1 MDDRRSTV
9 SAWRAGSVLAAAGLL
24 TSLAVSPLLTGG
36 HPGTAHASIAHG
48 AGALPLKPTIHRTN
62 GYQIGTYYFSG
73 WSHGPNNNLT
83 SLLAT
88 SPLRKYEPLIGWY
101 DDSQAQVDKN
111 ILQAAAAGI
120 DFFAFDWYDAARSP
134 YATDQ
139 SLNEGLGYYLTSRQ
153 RYRLNFCLTFIDQA
167 PFLPRARDWAGLVK
181 TWMQYLKQPDYVRV
195 GGKPLFI
202 VFSPEHMRDIF
213 GSSTNVHLALN
224 YLRAAARKAHLP
236 GVTIAVAATLVPHYN
251 PARVAQLRAEGY
263 DVATGYNYHAM
274 GPEKYRTP
282 VPYSYLVQE
291 NRQMWDRVA
300 SHVPIPY
307 IPVITSGWDERFSA
321 REQPTAIIYAGRTPA
336 QFSCYAAAARQWID
350 TNAGRTVKERMV
362 LVFAWN
368 EVGEGG
374 SIIPTKVDRYAYTQ
388 ALHRVFTAPR
398 APVCP

>member
-1 MDDRRSTV
+1 MDDRRSTI
-9 SAWRAGSVLAAAGLL
+9 STRRAASVLAAKLL
-24 TSLAVSPLLTGG
+24 TLLAVSPLLAAG
-36 HPGTAHASIAHG
+36 HPRTAHTAIAHG
-48 AGALPLKPTIHRTN
+48 AGALTLTLTVHRTN
-62 GYQIGTYYFSG
+62 GYQIGAYYFSG

-83 SLLAT
+83 SLLAS

-101 DDSQAQVDKN
+101 DDSQVQVDKN

-120 DFFAFDWYDAARSP
+120 DFFAFDWYNTARSP
-134 YATDQ
+134 YASDQ
-139 SLNEGLGYYLTSRQ
+139 SLNEGLGYFLRSRQ
-153 RYRLNFCLTFIDQA
+153 RYRLNFCLTFIDQG

-181 TWMQYLKQPDYVRV
+181 TWIQYLKQPDYVRV

-213 GSSTNVHLALN
+213 GSSANVHLALN

-274 GPEKYRTP
+274 GPETYRTP
-282 VPYSYLVQE
+282 VPYSFLVRE

-300 SHVPIPY
+300 SQVPIPY
-307 IPVITSGWDERFSA
+307 IPVITSGWDERFSI
-321 REQPTAIIYAGRTPA
+321 REQETAIIYAGRTPA

-350 TNAGRTVKERMV
+350 TNAWRTVKERMV

-374 SIIPTKVDRYAYTQ
+374 AIIPTKVDRYAYTQ
-388 ALHRVFTAPR
+388 ALQRVFTAQR
-398 APVCP
+398 VPVCR

>member
-1 MDDRRSTV
+1 V
-9 SAWRAGSVLAAAGLL
+9 AAELL
-24 TSLAVSPLLTGG
+24 TSLAVSPLLTAS
-36 HPGTAHASIAHG
+36 HPGTAHAAIARG
-48 AGALPLKPTIHRTN
+48 AGALTRNSTVHRTN
-62 GYQIGTYYFSG
+62 GYQIGAYYFSG

-83 SLLAT
+83 PLLA
-88 SPLRKYEPLIGWY
+88 SGPLRKYEPLIGWY

-120 DFFAFDWYDAARSP
+120 DFFAFDWYDTARSP

-153 RYRLNFCLTFIDQA
+153 RYRLNFCLTFIDQN
-167 PFLPRARDWAGLVK
+167 PFLPRPRDWAGLVK

-213 GSSTNVHLALN
+213 GSSANVHLALN
-224 YLRAAARKAHLP
+224 DLRAAARKAHLP

-300 SHVPIPY
+300 SQVPIPY
-307 IPVITSGWDERFSA
+307 IPVITSGWDQRFSI
-321 REQPTAIIYAGRTPA
+321 REQKTAIIYGGRTPA
-336 QFSCYAAAARQWID
+336 QFSCYAAAARQWVD
-350 TNAGRTVKERMV
+350 TNARRTVKERMV

-368 EVGEGG
+368 EIGEGG
-374 SIIPTKVDRYAYTQ
+374 AIIPTKVDGYAYTQ
-388 ALHRVFTAPR
+388 ALRRVFTAPR
-398 APVCP
+398 VPVCR